1 MMKKPTKKAGNQ
13 LIVDEYEKMMK
24 GKDVRTFN
32 SPYSSDF
39 RQQSAKAKM

>member
-1 MMKKPTKKAGNQ
+1 MMKKPTKKPGSQ

-24 GKDVRTFN
+24 GKDTHAFN

-39 RQQSAKAKM
+39 RQNSSKAKI

>member
-1 MMKKPTKKAGNQ
+1 MMKKPTKKPGNH

-24 GKDVRTFN
+24 GKDGHAYN

-39 RQQSAKAKM
+39 RQQISKAKM